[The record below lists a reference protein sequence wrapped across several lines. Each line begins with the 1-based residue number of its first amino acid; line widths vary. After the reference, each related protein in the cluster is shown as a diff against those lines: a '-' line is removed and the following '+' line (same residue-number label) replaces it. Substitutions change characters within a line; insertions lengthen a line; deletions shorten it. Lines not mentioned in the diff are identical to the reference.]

1 VEALSYR
8 EGDWFAVPL
17 PSGGFGIG
25 LAARVPAGGRILLG
39 YFFGK
44 RFASLPNS
52 EDIPPFDAGAAVLVL
67 MFGDL
72 HLMSGAWPVIR
83 HSEGWTRDRWPLP
96 AFGFKQDVGGKF
108 WRVEYGDDLSVATM
122 RRTSVSSDQI
132 EGLPKDGL
140 FGAGAIEKMLD
151 SRTDERFIV
160 HRFPV
165 WRDRSDFIIQA
176 QLEAADAP
184 KRCEQLFARRLGD
197 AEFEIDCIPF
207 FLYGVALGDVVETA
221 PSQDQAYVLEGVKRA
236 SGRSVFRVWFGDSPD
251 SRESVPGEL
260 DSLGCLLE
268 WSSGSLL
275 AVDAADRDTAGRVLD
290 FLTKRQATGELL
302 FESGAAPRSA

>member
-1 VEALSYR
+1 MEALSYR

-108 WRVEYGDDLSVATM
+108 WRVQYGEDDLSVATM
-122 RRTSVSSDQI
+122 RRMSVSSEEI

-140 FGAGAIEKMLD
+140 LGAGAVEDMLD
-151 SRTDERFIV
+151 RRADPPPTHDPRPPNGRTLTERSLAPTIRYFFYV
-160 HRFPV
+160 ADDDAAHRL
-165 WRDRSDFIIQA
+165 ST
-176 QLEAADAP
+176 E
-184 KRCEQLFARRLGD
+184 
-197 AEFEIDCIPF
+197 
-207 FLYGVALGDVVETA
+207 
-221 PSQDQAYVLEGVKRA
+221 LEGLGFRMERRA
-236 SGRSVFRVWFGDSPD
+236 AAMEDQWLVLAEEQADLDADELDR
-251 SRESVPGEL
+251 RESSMAEIAMRYECEYDGYE
-260 DSLGCLLE
+260 
-268 WSSGSLL
+268 
-275 AVDAADRDTAGRVLD
+275 R
-290 FLTKRQATGELL
+290 
-302 FESGAAPRSA
+302 